1 MAAHGIDQKRKA
13 YDLKDNSGANI
24 GLNHS
29 SRLRARSLGPW
40 AVLGQ
45 SIANI
50 GASGAPLISIPVVA
64 LIAGPGTWISFLIS
78 TIGAVLIAVNIN
90 AFACDSSGTASLY
103 DYIARG
109 LGTTAGVLG
118 GWALAI
124 AYIGC
129 GAACVPLVA
138 YFLGSLLRPMHV
150 HPPALLIAAAL
161 LLLVWFCAWK
171 DVRLSAHLMLGVEF
185 SSIAVG
191 TALAAAILFKHGTQF
206 DVQQFHLHQLSATAI
221 GQGSVLAFY
230 ATVGFESAASLGDE
244 AQNPLKNIPRAIIV
258 SCLITGLYFILHAYT
273 MIAAFRGLSISLSDS
288 QAPVMDMARAHGVSY
303 LAYLLTGAG
312 LVSVI
317 TIVLASINAGARTL
331 FLLAQHGVLPV
342 SFRRIH
348 PKNHTP
354 STAIT
359 VATIIAMLVSIPL
372 IAAGVR
378 AREIWGYVGSICTFG
393 FLLAYLL
400 ITIGTPFYLQRHGR
414 LKVWNILISVLGG
427 MVVLVPFVASLYPA
441 PPYPQNLMIY
451 IFFAIILVGMG
462 WFFALRTRRPGIVT
476 EIEEQLAATYE
487 RFALERASGSGA
499 VPGAS
504 DQMQPVNVANSDI
517 PTRD

>member
-1 MAAHGIDQKRKA
+1 M
-13 YDLKDNSGANI
+13 
-24 GLNHS
+24 
-29 SRLRARSLGPW
+29 
-40 AVLGQ
+40 
-45 SIANI
+45 
-50 GASGAPLISIPVVA
+50 
-64 LIAGPGTWISFLIS
+64 
-78 TIGAVLIAVNIN
+78 
-90 AFACDSSGTASLY
+90 
-103 DYIARG
+103 
-109 LGTTAGVLG
+109 
-118 GWALAI
+118 
-124 AYIGC
+124 
-129 GAACVPLVA
+129 
-138 YFLGSLLRPMHV
+138 
-150 HPPALLIAAAL
+150 
-161 LLLVWFCAWK
+161 
-171 DVRLSAHLMLGVEF
+171 
-185 SSIAVG
+185 
-191 TALAAAILFKHGTQF
+191 
-206 DVQQFHLHQLSATAI
+206 
-221 GQGSVLAFY
+221 LAFY